1 MGTSGLGKFYGEAK
15 SFAHTFDQTTAAF
28 EQRLEKFTDSSLRML
43 HYILFNGGAGDADEI
58 VIRKTNVKADQHKY
72 RWEDVGRN
80 VFVKYEGFVVAW
92 WGAPFGFDPVTH
104 TYFQYLWGIRKTPE
118 NERKFDIKVPLVLDL
133 TGNGFHFTPLSS
145 TPLYDANHDGR
156 RDRMAWIGA
165 GTALLAYDVDGDGEI
180 KRSDEISFVSYKEG
194 AKTDLEGL
202 TAFDSNGDSLFD
214 GRDLLWHRFG
224 VWQDSNG
231 DGVNQAGEFV
241 SLEQAGLSSIS
252 LVSDHVAST
261 VGDVLI
267 YGRSIFTRTD
277 GTTGLVGDV
286 GFRYISS

>member
-1 MGTSGLGKFYGEAK
+1 MMHFV
-15 SFAHTFDQTTAAF
+15 
-28 EQRLEKFTDSSLRML
+28 LRE
-43 HYILFNGGAGDADEI
+43 GGAGDSD
-58 VIRKTNVKADQHKY
+58 
-72 RWEDVGRN
+72 
-80 VFVKYEGFVVAW
+80 VFVREEWHDLNGRRPWKDRTGFINEPGYVYAW
-92 WGAPFGFDPVTH
+92 ATEPIPHKHGLGGIKFR
-104 TYFQYLWGIRKTPE
+104 QEIWGIPKPADNDPT
-118 NERKFDIKVPLVLDL
+118 KVDVQAPIVLDL
-133 TGNGFHFTPLSS
+133 TGDGFSFTSLSVR
-145 TPLYDANHDGR
+145 PLYDANHDGR

-224 VWQDSNG
+224 VWQDANG